1 MAGDDALGLILL
13 PCMCI
18 LCCFEM
24 SKSNQGVNAPPNH
37 CANNCR
43 SRISLLITLLIL
55 SLICSCFGILGMTQ
69 FYSTTSELKQLIK
82 RELLNN

>member
-24 SKSNQGVNAPPNH
+24 SKSNQAVNAPPNH
-37 CANNCR
+37 
-43 SRISLLITLLIL
+43 SRIIADLEYL
-55 SLICSCFGILGMTQ
+55 
-69 FYSTTSELKQLIK
+69 Y
-82 RELLNN
+82 